1 VQKKG
6 EFMSIEEKQNF
17 PTFQNSNSVEYPQN
31 EREVATLIRK
41 FYKSNIPIELIGSGS
56 KRKIGK
62 TLQCAKTLN
71 LSKLNGIIEYLPEEL
86 YIKVKA
92 GTSIKAIEQELKK
105 NNQQL
110 VFEPIDFGYFLNGE
124 SDYGTAAG
132 QVACNISG
140 SRRFKV
146 GSVRDHVL
154 GFRGVNG
161 RGEIIKSGGVVVK
174 NVTGYDL
181 SKLICGSYGTLVA
194 LTEITFKVLPLPEE
208 SKTLVINNQKI
219 EKAVHFLDKSI
230 SSSND
235 ISGAVFFPDRP
246 MISGSSMNIENT
258 FKLNDLKQE
267 GSITAIRIEGSKNSI
282 DHRIE
287 NLINELQIINLNVSI
302 LEVHQSEVFWNK
314 VKTLEFFSNSKN
326 SIIRIVIP
334 PSECVN
340 LIYQFSSKF
349 KYYLDWGGALMWL
362 EVFELSEEMF
372 ESIRKKVVKRGGYVT
387 MIKNSNYLPYV
398 EDVFTIS
405 SERFNIS
412 QNIKKSFDPKRILN
426 PGKMYTGI

>member
-1 VQKKG
+1 
-6 EFMSIEEKQNF
+6 MSIEEKQNF
-17 PTFQNSNSVEYPQN
+17 PTFQNSNSTEYPQN
-31 EREVATLIRK
+31 EHEVATLIRK

-146 GSVRDHVL
+146 GSIRDHVL

-235 ISGAVFFPDRP
+235 ISGAVFFPDKP

-287 NLINELQIINLNVSI
+287 NLINELQIINLNISI

-314 VKTLEFFSNSKN
+314 VKALEFFSNSKN

-340 LIYQFSSKF
+340 LIYQFSNKF

-372 ESIRKKVVKRGGYVT
+372 ESIRRKVVKRGGYVT

>member
-1 VQKKG
+1 
-6 EFMSIEEKQNF
+6 MSIEEKQNF
-17 PTFQNSNSVEYPQN
+17 PTFQNSNSIEYPQN

-287 NLINELQIINLNVSI
+287 NLINELQIINLNISI

-314 VKTLEFFSNSKN
+314 VKALEFFSNSKN

>member
-1 VQKKG
+1 
-6 EFMSIEEKQNF
+6 MSIEEKQNF
-17 PTFQNSNSVEYPQN
+17 PTFQNSNSIEYPQN

-110 VFEPIDFGYFLNGE
+110 IFEPIDFGYFLNGE

-235 ISGAVFFPDRP
+235 ISGAVFFPDKP

-287 NLINELQIINLNVSI
+287 NLINELEIINLNVSI

-314 VKTLEFFSNSKN
+314 VKALEFFSNSKN
-326 SIIRIVIP
+326 NIIRIVIP

-340 LIYQFSSKF
+340 LIYQFSNKF

-372 ESIRKKVVKRGGYVT
+372 ESIRRKVVKHGGYVT

>member
-1 VQKKG
+1 
-6 EFMSIEEKQNF
+6 MSIEEKQNF
-17 PTFQNSNSVEYPQN
+17 PTFQNSNSIEYPQN
-31 EREVATLIRK
+31 EHEVATLIRK

-71 LSKLNGIIEYLPEEL
+71 LSKLDGIIEYLPEEL

-110 VFEPIDFGYFLNGE
+110 VFEPIDFGYFLNGK

-146 GSVRDHVL
+146 GSIRDHVL

-235 ISGAVFFPDRP
+235 ISGAVFFPDKP

-287 NLINELQIINLNVSI
+287 NLINELQITNLNIAI

-314 VKTLEFFSNSKN
+314 VKALEFFSNSKN

-340 LIYQFSSKF
+340 LIYQFSNKF

-372 ESIRKKVVKRGGYVT
+372 ESIRRKVVKRGGYVT

>member
-1 VQKKG
+1 
-6 EFMSIEEKQNF
+6 MSIEEKQNF
-17 PTFQNSNSVEYPQN
+17 PTFQNSNSIEYPQN

-110 VFEPIDFGYFLNGE
+110 VFEPIDFGYFLNGK

-146 GSVRDHVL
+146 GSIRDHVL

-235 ISGAVFFPDRP
+235 ISGAVFFPDKP

-282 DHRIE
+282 DHRIK
-287 NLINELQIINLNVSI
+287 NLINELQITNLNVSI

-314 VKTLEFFSNSKN
+314 VKALEFFSNSKN
-326 SIIRIVIP
+326 NIIRIVIP

-372 ESIRKKVVKRGGYVT
+372 ESIRRKVVKRGGYVT

>member
-1 VQKKG
+1 
-6 EFMSIEEKQNF
+6 MSIEEKQNF
-17 PTFQNSNSVEYPQN
+17 PTFQNSNSIEYPQN

-146 GSVRDHVL
+146 GSIRDHVL

-340 LIYQFSSKF
+340 LIYQFSNKF

-372 ESIRKKVVKRGGYVT
+372 ESIRRKVVNRGGYVT